1 MDFQKIIGIISFAAL
16 FFKRLRERQPAFCL
30 FFVNDDKTFP
40 VFLKNTLNKFAILI
54 YF

>member
-16 FFKRLRERQPAFCL
+16 FFKRLRGRQPAFYL
-30 FFVNDDKTFP
+30 FFVNNDKTFP
-40 VFLKNTLNKFAILI
+40 VFSKKSLNNFAILI